1 MAHPEEI
8 FYKWLML
15 KTKSTPHHEKAV
27 EKRGVD
33 SFYEMG
39 FNKEVSD
46 IERDFRLDQ
55 VDKYTQ
61 LNFTETVLNLEK
73 ESLAVNAQMRKLQ
86 DLWGENGKVVHDDIL
101 KLLDIYEELKKLKSV
116 LKRQL
121 SNEVQQDLGLL
132 RLNIEEVNPH
142 LRGGRVENRLGKTT
156 PSSPERDSSLSL
168 FVLGSLVQHKT
179 NALANYAPKTVI
191 VEEAN
196 EIPEADLVVCLS
208 KDCSHLILIGNY
220 QPGGSKT
227 GLSLMDR
234 LVRNGVKTNTLSAQ
248 HRSPPE
254 ICRLLVPTIYGKPEG
269 YCITTEHSRVQ
280 GMCNNVF
287 FVKHNKP
294 EKVVQ
299 TGTILS
305 YQNVHEAQFLRAL
318 SRYLTLQGYSS
329 QHITIL
335 TPFLGQWTY
344 LQNVLSNSPNEKAQV
359 KMVNDF
365 EGKENSLILL
375 SLVRSNGNGKIDEM
389 KNEKLVCTMLSRA
402 KKGLYIIGDIDTLAK
417 CSPVW
422 FKIHNALVKEE
433 AIGPVM
439 SHQELFPACFLYKYS
454 VMLIEGS
461 VCPI

>member
-1 MAHPEEI
+1 M
-8 FYKWLML
+8 W
-15 KTKSTPHHEKAV
+15 V
-27 EKRGVD
+27 RNNRGQSNDSPPSDNPLNYEWRVD
-33 SFYEMG
+33 TM
-39 FNKEVSD
+39 
-46 IERDFRLDQ
+46 
-55 VDKYTQ
+55 
-61 LNFTETVLNLEK
+61 
-73 ESLAVNAQMRKLQ
+73 
-86 DLWGENGKVVHDDIL
+86 
-101 KLLDIYEELKKLKSV
+101 
-116 LKRQL
+116 
-121 SNEVQQDLGLL
+121 
-132 RLNIEEVNPH
+132 
-142 LRGGRVENRLGKTT
+142 
-156 PSSPERDSSLSL
+156 
-168 FVLGSLVQHKT
+168 
-179 NALANYAPKTVI
+179 I

-234 LVRNGVKTNTLSAQ
+234 LVRNGVESNTLSVQ

-254 ICRLLVPTIYGKPEG
+254 MCRLLVPTIYGKPEG
-269 YCITTEHSRVQ
+269 YCITTEHNRVQ

-299 TGTILS
+299 IGTLLS
-305 YQNVHEAQFLRAL
+305 YQNVHEAQFLLAL
-318 SRYLTLQGYSS
+318 FRYLTLQGYSS

-335 TPFLGQWTY
+335 TPFLGQWMY
-344 LQNVLSNSPNEKAQV
+344 LQNVLSKSPNKKVQV

-422 FKIHNALVKEE
+422 FKIQNTLVKEE
-433 AIGPVM
+433 AIGEFITLRCRTHPDHLTQVSQPQDFDK
-439 SHQELFPACFLYKYS
+439 SHKCGCSLSSFT
-454 VMLIEGS
+454 
-461 VCPI
+461 